1 MMSDYTVKKLELN
14 TKEDNENIEAIKQK
28 LQTLDL
34 ANKKML

>member
-1 MMSDYTVKKLELN
+1 MSEYTNKKLDLN
-14 TKEDNENIEAIKQK
+14 TKEDNENIEVIKAK